1 MNSKIVAL
9 FLVIAVIGTV
19 FVSGC
24 VTGDQTTDAEQQE
37 QESALLS
44 EVDDVWVDDS
54 DDVEI
59 GEMY

>member
-1 MNSKIVAL
+1 MNRKIIAL
-9 FLVIAVIGTV
+9 FLIMAVLGTV

-24 VTGDQTTDAEQQE
+24 VTDTGTQDSEQQE

-44 EVDDVWVDDS
+44 EADDVWVNES
-54 DDVEI
+54 DDVVI

>member
-1 MNSKIVAL
+1 MNKY
-9 FLVIAVIGTV
+9 IATVGAVVLIASV

-24 VTGDQTTDAEQQE
+24 VTDDSGTSETDQQQE
-37 QESALLS
+37 NTVLA
-44 EVDDVWVDDS
+44 EVDDVWVNES